1 VSTEIKPLIDPAV
14 IAATV
19 RTIQQYGQ
27 EVLRPAG
34 AAMAAAITAG
44 FEAVH
49 HAMQATATEP
59 ALRRNPQ

>member
-1 VSTEIKPLIDPAV
+1 MSTEIKPLIDPAV
-14 IAATV
+14 IAETV

-44 FEAVH
+44 RESVR
-49 HAMQATATEP
+49 HALLAEVERDRD
-59 ALRRNPQ
+59 RRKP